1 MKLTARQVDT
11 SKAKDKPYKL
21 SDGGGLY
28 LLVNPNGARYWRL
41 KYRVAGKEKSLA
53 LGVYPEVSL
62 ADARQKRA
70 EAKKVLAAGG
80 DPGQEKQE
88 KKHARAMAVSNS
100 FERLALE
107 WHEHKSMNW
116 SAGYASDILE
126 YLRKDI
132 FPYIGSRS
140 ITDIKP
146 VDMLAVL
153 RKMEQRGVLD
163 KLKKTRQAC
172 RQIFTYAVI
181 TGRAE
186 HNPVVDLASTLKA
199 PKQKHFPHLSVE
211 QIPDFLRALNDYSG
225 SVVTRNATHLLMLT
239 GLRTIELRASEWVD
253 IDFDKGIWNIPAERM
268 KMRRSHLVPISTQV
282 RELLEEIHQLTGR
295 GKYVFPGRNDAGKP
309 MSEASINQVIKR
321 IGYDGK
327 ATGHGFRHTM
337 STILHDRAITPPGLK
352 RSWRTSIRTPS
363 AGHITTLSIW
373 MAGGKC
379 SSGMPTICR
388 RWRMVKMWSMARSGN
403 APDWMHRQYIETI
416 VDLGKRTKNR
426 LCLG

>member
-153 RKMEQRGVLD
+153 RKMEQRGILD

-225 SVVTRNATHLLMLT
+225 SVVTRNATRLLMLT

-268 KMRRSHLVPISTQV
+268 KMRRPHLVPISTQV
-282 RELLEEIHQLTGR
+282 RELLEEIHQLTWR
-295 GKYVFPGRNDAGKP
+295 GKYIFPGRNDAGKP

-337 STILHDRAITPPGLK
+337 STILHEQGYNTAWIETQLAHVDK
-352 RSWRTSIRTPS
+352 NSIRGTYNH
-363 AGHITTLSIW
+363 AQYLDG
-373 MAGGKC
+373 
-379 SSGMPTICR
+379 R
-388 RWRMVKMWSMARSGN
+388 REMLQWYADYMQALENGENVVHGSF
-403 APDWMHRQYIETI
+403 
-416 VDLGKRTKNR
+416 GKRA
-426 LCLG
+426 